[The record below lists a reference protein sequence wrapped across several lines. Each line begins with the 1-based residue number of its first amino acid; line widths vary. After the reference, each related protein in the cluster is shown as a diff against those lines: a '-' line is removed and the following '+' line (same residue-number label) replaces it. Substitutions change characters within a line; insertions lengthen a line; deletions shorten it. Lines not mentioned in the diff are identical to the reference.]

1 MGHPFRHSRTDD
13 GGWRPAAAMAVVFI
27 LAVHVLWTLMPPLDG
42 AAAHW
47 AANVFTDTSVAI
59 ALVLVALVALRYR
72 GSRLGTAWTLLAVGL
87 AFSLFAEVSWSAQEM
102 LTNEDVP
109 FPSVSDIGY
118 VGAYF
123 PLLLGLLLMPQAP
136 ASRASK
142 VKLALDAL
150 IVTSALAVLSWFLIV
165 DGVLSGSGEPLEA
178 KAVSVFYPL
187 ADLAV
192 VFAAFVL
199 VARAGRR
206 FALAFGLLA
215 AGYVA
220 TAFSDSAYA
229 YVTEAGYAS
238 GSYADI
244 GWVAGYAL
252 MSLAALTALDPMAA
266 LESPSRQG
274 EPAPAFWPSLAPY
287 VAILPLAVLLL
298 NGVADGRVDP
308 ALTGGFLAVALL
320 IVLRQMLA
328 SYENVLLNRE
338 LRDLNAN
345 LENRV
350 REKTMQL
357 LRRPASK
364 GEDGGAAGGRPS
376 GADEQVGGL
385 RPLQRQ

>member
-1 MGHPFRHSRTDD
+1 
-13 GGWRPAAAMAVVFI
+13 MAVVVI

-47 AANVFTDTSVAI
+47 AANVFTDTSVAV
-59 ALVLVALVALRYR
+59 ALVFVTLVALRYR

-102 LTNEDVP
+102 LIDEDVP
-109 FPSVSDIGY
+109 FPSMSDIGY

-150 IVTSALAVLSWFLIV
+150 IVTFALAVLSWLLIV
-165 DGVLSGSGEPLEA
+165 EKILSSSGEPFGA
-178 KAVSVFYPL
+178 KAVSVFYPF

-199 VARAGRR
+199 VARSGRR
-206 FALAFGLLA
+206 FALSFGLLA

-220 TAFSDSAYA
+220 TAFSDSVYA
-229 YVTEAGYAS
+229 YVTEAGYSS

-274 EPAPAFWPSLAPY
+274 EAAPAFWPSLVPY
-287 VAILPLAVLLL
+287 VAMLPLAVLLP
-298 NGVADGRVDP
+298 GGIAGDRVDP
-308 ALTGGFLAVALL
+308 TLTVGFLAIVFL
-320 IVLRQMLA
+320 IVLRQVLS

-357 LRRPASK
+357 LRRRPC
-364 GEDGGAAGGRPS
+364 EDGSEDGDAAGGRPS

-385 RPLQRQ
+385 RPFQRQ